1 MCVCVCVTVEEDE
14 EDAGVG
20 ELLSTQQVDVL
31 HAQVEG
37 QFDDGA
43 VLHVG
48 GDVSHQ
54 SQVLDQTAG
63 LHKIQ
68 TQPSA
73 DIQRRSP

>member
-1 MCVCVCVTVEEDE
+1 MCVTVEEDE

-20 ELLSTQQVDVL
+20 ELLSAEQVDVL
-31 HAQVEG
+31 HTEVER

-54 SQVLDQTAG
+54 SQVLDETAC
-63 LHKIQ
+63 LPK
-68 TQPSA
+68 TKAEPSA
-73 DIQRRSP
+73 EIQRMSQ